1 MVYMGRKRKR
11 DASAEVEV
19 VAKRESKYKKASV
32 EDEVEE
38 EGKVGAVGKLGGD
51 EEVGEKVEVEGGG
64 GVVKV
69 D

>member
-1 MVYMGRKRKR
+1 MGRKRKR

>member
-1 MVYMGRKRKR
+1 MGRKRKR
-11 DASAEVEV
+11 DASVEVEV
-19 VAKRESKYKKASV
+19 VAKKESKYKKASV
-32 EDEVEE
+32 EDEVEDE

>member
-1 MVYMGRKRKR
+1 MGRKRKR

-19 VAKRESKYKKASV
+19 VAKKESKYRKASV

-38 EGKVGAVGKLGGD
+38 EGKVGAVGKGGGD
-51 EEVGEKVEVEGGG
+51 EEVGEKVEVEGDG

>member
-1 MVYMGRKRKR
+1 MGRKRKR
-11 DASAEVEV
+11 DAGAEVEV
-19 VAKRESKYKKASV
+19 VAKKESKYRKASV

-38 EGKVGAVGKLGGD
+38 EGIVGAVGKLGGD
-51 EEVGEKVEVEGGG
+51 EEVGEKFKVEEGG

>member
-1 MVYMGRKRKR
+1 MGRKRKR
-11 DASAEVEV
+11 DASVEVED
-19 VAKRESKYKKASV
+19 VAKKESKYKKASV

-38 EGKVGAVGKLGGD
+38 EEKVGAVGKWGRD
-51 EEVGEKVEVEGGG
+51 EEVGEKVEVAGGG